1 MLQPV
6 FEKTRLEMLIAMQID
21 VYVRRRD
28 NALNSSATRCNTLQ
42 SMCMLEEET
51 MQIDVYVRRRVH
63 VCVCYKTRLGMLI
76 AMQNQILDGH
86 HTFLFKWLI

>member
-1 MLQPV
+1 
-6 FEKTRLEMLIAMQID
+6 MLIEACEVRYMYMYIH
-21 VYVRRRD
+21 VHVCYSLSSRRRD
-28 NALNSSATRCNTLQ
+28 SKCSSQCK
-42 SMCMLEEET
+42 SVCMLEEVY

-76 AMQNQILDGH
+76 GMQNQILDGH